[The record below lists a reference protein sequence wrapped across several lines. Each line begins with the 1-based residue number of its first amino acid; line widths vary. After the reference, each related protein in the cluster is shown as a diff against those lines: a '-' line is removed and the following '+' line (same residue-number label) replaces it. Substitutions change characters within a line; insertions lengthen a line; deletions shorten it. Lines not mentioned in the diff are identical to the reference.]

1 METATLGAGCFWC
14 VEAIFQQLQGVLK
27 VSSGYSGGHVP
38 NPTYE
43 QVSEKNTGH
52 AEVIQ
57 LTYDANKV
65 SFEEILQV
73 FFTVHD
79 PTTLN
84 RQGADVGTQYR
95 SEVFYYNEDQKE
107 VTEGYIALMT
117 KEKTFKNPIVTRV
130 SAASVFYEAED
141 YHQNYYNLNR
151 TQSYCSYV
159 ITPKI
164 EKLKKNFKDK
174 LKN

>member
-1 METATLGAGCFWC
+1 M
-14 VEAIFQQLQGVLK
+14 
-27 VSSGYSGGHVP
+27 
-38 NPTYE
+38 
-43 QVSEKNTGH
+43 
-52 AEVIQ
+52 
-57 LTYDANKV
+57 
-65 SFEEILQV
+65 
-73 FFTVHD
+73 
-79 PTTLN
+79 
-84 RQGADVGTQYR
+84 GTQYR

-117 KEKTFKNPIVTRV
+117 KEKTFKTPIVTRV

-164 EKLKKNFKDK
+164 EKFKKNFKEK